1 MDLARLERTSMLTGS
16 GVLKAFGSVAGKLEA
31 FCSGGGMN
39 FVGDAI
45 WLRNAAE
52 DRDFEIASG
61 RSIGLAGDP
70 SRLLLLLRNPFGL
83 SCFFSLNTRS
93 E

>member
-1 MDLARLERTSMLTGS
+1 MLTGS

-61 RSIGLAGDP
+61 RSKKKR
-70 SRLLLLLRNPFGL
+70 RLFAFCKQKKKKEFRYRESNPGPL
-83 SCFFSLNTRS
+83 GENQKC
-93 E
+93 

>member
-1 MDLARLERTSMLTGS
+1 VLTGS
-16 GVLKAFGSVAGKLEA
+16 GVLKAFGSGEGKLEA

-61 RSIGLAGDP
+61 RSKKKEG
-70 SRLLLLLRNPFGL
+70 RLFAFCRGKKTKKEFRYRESNPGPL
-83 SCFFSLNTRS
+83 GENQKC
-93 E
+93 